1 MSTSR
6 DNRQPVRNK
15 GVGYFEAEACLM
27 IWKLVKRVLNHLQM
41 ACQICAEGF
50 VNREGFSVLLTK
62 RLWHTNNKAQIKEK
76 WRTMKL
82 ICSLDVFII
91 SNKACSALNLFAFLF
106 TLERFKIASGFI
118 ALLHFGV
125 GCHLIMKAGSFFPT
139 TKSKFLKRDKN
150 EQIE

>member
-27 IWKLVKRVLNHLQM
+27 IWGLVKRVLNHLQM

-106 TLERFKIASGFI
+106 TLERFKDCLRIHCLAPFSGWLPFNYENRFI
-118 ALLHFGV
+118 F
-125 GCHLIMKAGSFFPT
+125 S
-139 TKSKFLKRDKN
+139 N
-150 EQIE
+150 N